1 LNDLL
6 EQRPGHV
13 HPNHG
18 RPGYGW
24 DNWYDHHYSHHHH
37 WHHGSWHH
45 PWRPPTYWNYWWNR
59 YPALTTFGLTTWA
72 LNRVGWAFG
81 YNNYYNPY
89 VTPSTVVVDN
99 SVYDY
104 SQPIIMAPGETTLSS
119 NPSNGPIAEVPEA
132 SLTTFDQARNDFF
145 AGDYTAALKATDE
158 ALKESPN
165 DAVMHEF
172 RALTL
177 FALGQYQESAA
188 TLYAVLS
195 VGPGW
200 DWTTMIG
207 LYPQVDIYTEQ
218 LRKLEQFVTDN
229 PDDNAGLLVLSYQYI
244 TAGHDQAAATELER
258 LVALTP
264 TDPVAIQLLLSVD
277 PDAKIPDPPQ
287 EVLPPQPT
295 AKITKDELNGSWS
308 ADREGREFEMDLRED
323 GTFLWA
329 YSQGD
334 QTQRVTGVWDVDD
347 KGILAMEM
355 NDDGVMLAQVLFK
368 DGKLDF
374 YMIGDT
380 EGTPPLEFT
389 KG

>member
-1 LNDLL
+1 M
-6 EQRPGHV
+6 
-13 HPNHG
+13 
-18 RPGYGW
+18 
-24 DNWYDHHYSHHHH
+24 
-37 WHHGSWHH
+37 
-45 PWRPPTYWNYWWNR
+45 NYWWNR
-59 YPALTTFGLTTWA
+59 YPALTTFGLTTWGI
-72 LNRVGWAFG
+72 NRVGWAFG

-104 SQPIIMAPGETTLSS
+104 SQPIIMAPGEDTLSS
-119 NPSNGPIAEVPEA
+119 NPVAPPEEEVPEA
-132 SLTTFDQARNDFF
+132 SLTALDQARTDFYS
-145 AGDYTAALKATDE
+145 GDYEAALNATDE
-158 ALKESPN
+158 ALKASPN
-165 DAVMHEF
+165 DAVIHEF

-177 FALGQYQESAA
+177 FALGNYQESAA

-218 LRKLEQFVTDN
+218 LRKLETFVTDN

-244 TAGHDQAAATELER
+244 TAGHDDAAATELKR
-258 LVALTP
+258 LVDLTP
-264 TDPVAIQLLLSVD
+264 TDPVAIQLLLGVD
-277 PDAKIPDPPQ
+277 PDAKIPDPPK

-295 AKITKDELNGSWS
+295 AKIAKDQLDGSWS
-308 ADREGREFEMDLRED
+308 ADRDGREFEMDLKED
-323 GTFLWA
+323 GTFFWK
-329 YSQGD
+329 YSQGG
-334 QTQRVTGVWDVDD
+334 QSQQVTGVWDVDD

-355 NDDGVMLAQVLFK
+355 NDDGVMLAQVLMK

-380 EGTPPLEFT
+380 EAAAPIEFT

>member
-1 LNDLL
+1 M
-6 EQRPGHV
+6 
-13 HPNHG
+13 
-18 RPGYGW
+18 
-24 DNWYDHHYSHHHH
+24 
-37 WHHGSWHH
+37 
-45 PWRPPTYWNYWWNR
+45 
-59 YPALTTFGLTTWA
+59 LTTFGLTTWA
-72 LNRVGWAFG
+72 INRVGWAFG
-81 YNNYYNPY
+81 YNDYYNPY
-89 VTPSTVVVDN
+89 VTPSTVTIDN

-104 SQPIIMAPGETTLSS
+104 SQPIIMAPDETTLSS
-119 NPSNGPIAEVPEA
+119 DPASAPTSQVPEV
-132 SLTTFDQARNDFF
+132 SLTTFDQARNEFY
-145 AGDYTAALKATDE
+145 AGDYTAALKATDK
-158 ALKESPN
+158 ALTESPN

-244 TAGHDQAAATELER
+244 TAGHDEAAATELER
-258 LVALTP
+258 LVTLTP

-295 AKITKDELNGSWS
+295 SKITKDELNGSWS
-308 ADREGREFEMDLRED
+308 ANRDGRAFKMDLKQD
-323 GTFLWA
+323 GTFLWE

-334 QTQRVTGVWDVDD
+334 QTQQVTGIWDVDD

-368 DGKLDF
+368 EGTLNF

-380 EGTPPLEFT
+380 EETPPLEFT
-389 KG
+389 KE

>member
-1 LNDLL
+1 M
-6 EQRPGHV
+6 
-13 HPNHG
+13 
-18 RPGYGW
+18 
-24 DNWYDHHYSHHHH
+24 
-37 WHHGSWHH
+37 
-45 PWRPPTYWNYWWNR
+45 
-59 YPALTTFGLTTWA
+59 TTFGLTTWGI
-72 LNRVGWAFG
+72 NRVGWAFG

-89 VTPSTVVVDN
+89 VTPSTVVIDN

-104 SQPIIMAPGETTLSS
+104 SQPLIMAPGETTLSS
-119 NPSNGPIAEVPEA
+119 NPTDAPPADVPEA
-132 SLTTFDQARNDFF
+132 SLTIFDKARNDFYS
-145 AGDYTAALKATDE
+145 GDYTAALKATDQ
-158 ALKESPN
+158 ALKDSPN

-264 TDPVAIQLLLSVD
+264 TDPVAIQLLLSVE
-277 PDAKIPDPPQ
+277 PNAKIPDPPK

-295 AKITKDELNGSWS
+295 AKIAKDQLDGSWS
-308 ADREGREFEMDLRED
+308 ADRNGRGFEMDLKED
-323 GTFLWA
+323 GTFAWT

-334 QTQRVTGVWDVDD
+334 QSQEVTGVWDVDD

-355 NDDGVMLAQVLFK
+355 NDDGVMLAQVLLK